1 MKTREEIKNYYLKN
15 IANNEKMT
23 EDAIRYNIV
32 PERTYLL
39 IITMVTSI
47 DEEEG
52 KQFVNELEKTKL
64 YKIIKEL
71 EK

>member
-1 MKTREEIKNYYLKN
+1 
-15 IANNEKMT
+15 MT
-23 EDAIRYNIV
+23 EDAIKYNIV
-32 PERTYLL
+32 PESTYLL
-39 IITMVTSI
+39 LITVVTSI
-47 DEEEG
+47 NEEEG

>member
-1 MKTREEIKNYYLKN
+1 
-15 IANNEKMT
+15 MT

-32 PERTYLL
+32 PESTYLL
-39 IITMVTSI
+39 LITVVTSI